1 MSQINLF
8 SKFSSIAGQNDV
20 MNLAN
25 ELQKEGVISSRQRL
39 KLENEMF
46 EAQMNIYS
54 QKREMLQLDR
64 KESNLLKKYIWCL

>member
-25 ELQKEGVISSRQRL
+25 ELRKQGVISSRERL

-54 QKREMLQLDR
+54 QKREIQIGR
-64 KESNLLKKYIWCL
+64 ASCRERV